1 MAILLGAAAVV
12 ISRELVSS
20 SSEPPK
26 ASPAAEPPKSPDPL
40 RGPFVR
46 FRDPTAGFSIAYPSS
61 WNRISSLDRE
71 VRLVVE
77 GDGASMQ
84 VRTAPLDIAVGPE
97 NLGPAQKLTDSLVK
111 AAGHV
116 KVERPPTRVSL
127 AGLPGYLY
135 IYTFQDA
142 ATRQRGAH
150 AHYFLFRGETMI
162 TIVFQVLP
170 SDRFADLVPLFDKI
184 GETLRLE
191 GGSAPPT
198 PG

>member
-20 SSEPPK
+20 SDPPK
-26 ASPAAEPPKSPDPL
+26 ASPAPKPPGAPDPL

-61 WNRISSLDRE
+61 WSRISSLDRE

-97 NLGPAQKLTDSLVK
+97 NLGPAQKLTDNLVK

-116 KVERPPTRVSL
+116 KQARPPTRVSL

-135 IYTFQDA
+135 IYTFRDA
-142 ATRQRGAH
+142 ATRQTGAH
-150 AHYFLFRGETMI
+150 AHYFLFRGETMV

-191 GGSAPPT
+191 GGSAPPR